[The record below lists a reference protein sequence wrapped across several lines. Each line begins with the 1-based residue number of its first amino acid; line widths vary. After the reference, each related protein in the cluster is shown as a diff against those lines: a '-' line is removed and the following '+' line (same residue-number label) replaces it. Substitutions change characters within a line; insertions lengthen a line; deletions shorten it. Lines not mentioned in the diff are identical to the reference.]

1 MPKPT
6 TPPATTAAAPAVPAH
21 PPAAPD
27 PLQPALALLEFD
39 SIAVGIEAGDAMAKR
54 APIDVLRTG
63 TIHPGRYLVLVGGA
77 VGDVEEAFAAGRA
90 VGGPCLLDTV
100 FLPNVHPQVVAALRG
115 VRQQGGGEALGIVET
130 GTVASVICAADAGVK
145 GARVT
150 LLDLRLGDGLGGKG
164 YLLFDGPVSEVE
176 AAVGAACE
184 RVTDVAAG
192 ALPGSR
198 EPVWRVISQLHREM
212 RHELE
217 ADPRFRRR
225 IQDDG
230 EAATGSSPATET

>member
-1 MPKPT
+1 
-6 TPPATTAAAPAVPAH
+6 
-21 PPAAPD
+21 
-27 PLQPALALLEFD
+27 
-39 SIAVGIEAGDAMAKR
+39 MAKR

-77 VGDVEEAFAAGRA
+77 VGDVEEAFAAGRE
-90 VGGPCLLDTV
+90 VGGPCVLDAV

-115 VRQQGGGEALGIVET
+115 VRQRGGGEALGILET
-130 GTVASVICAADAGVK
+130 ETVASVICAADAGVK

-164 YLLFDGPVSEVE
+164 YLLFDGPVSEVD
-176 AAVGAACE
+176 AAVAAACE

-192 ALPGSR
+192 ALPGMR
-198 EPVWRVISQLHREM
+198 APITRVIPQLHREM

-217 ADPRFRRR
+217 ADPRFRSR
-225 IQDDG
+225 I
-230 EAATGSSPATET
+230 TSPDA

>member
-1 MPKPT
+1 MAL
-6 TPPATTAAAPAVPAH
+6 PAR
-21 PPAAPD
+21 D

-54 APIDVLRTG
+54 APIDVLRSG
-63 TIHPGRYLVLVGGA
+63 TIHPGRYLVLVGGS
-77 VGDVEEAFAAGRA
+77 VGDVEEAFAAGRE

-115 VRQQGGGEALGIVET
+115 ARQVGGGEALGIIET
-130 GTVASVICAADAGVK
+130 ETVASVICAADAGVK
-145 GARVT
+145 GANVR

-164 YLLFDGPVSEVE
+164 YLLFDGVVSEVE
-176 AAVGAACE
+176 AAVAIACE

-192 ALPGSR
+192 ALPGTR
-198 EPVWRVISQLHREM
+198 APVWRVISQLHREM

-217 ADPRFRRR
+217 ADPRFRARMTAGGASGPA
-225 IQDDG
+225 G
-230 EAATGSSPATET
+230 EA